1 MYPKFEESVTKA
13 WGEVLAELEKATR
26 EIAQQGSQV
35 GSVLCQGIGI

>member
-13 WGEVLAELEKATR
+13 WGEVLTELERTTG

-35 GSVLCQGIGI
+35 SSVLS